1 MNREEEFS
9 ECKRRCMKECIN
21 NCPEDKE
28 GYYVELEMGCL
39 MWCDDECDRQCSEVG
54 VR

>member
-1 MNREEEFS
+1 MNREEELR
-9 ECKRRCMKECIN
+9 ECRQKCMEECIN

-28 GYYVELEMGCL
+28 GYYAELEIDCL
-39 MWCDDECDRQCSEVG
+39 MWCEDECDRQCSEVG